1 MSGQA
6 VSTRAGARTVLS
18 AAALSA
24 LSTLP
29 LAAHAGTPGWLLAF
43 AAHDADV
50 CLASARPGPARL
62 LPRSFALKPVAAASS
77 SALCG
82 AGSRLAPATGAGSY
96 ADIVNDIA
104 IVEWRTGDETSPV
117 FAVGIQGD
125 KRTRSIL
132 NRGSV
137 DARATASVD
146 SFDPTISLSTGGD
159 VTESLTVS
167 ASAIGIAGGAGQAN
181 ITNTGT
187 VAATATATVDTV
199 AVTLTLAETAH
210 VSATT
215 AIMAT
220 AVGIDGGD
228 AADGASWHDGGKGI
242 VSGGGESDKP
252 RGSSIR
258 NDGSVRAD
266 ASALSTDVAVTVSGA
281 NLATAD
287 TAMTLDANATGIRA
301 GRATDTIVNTGSVT
315 AIAKA
320 ELIGVEVSANFVDLS
335 ILDRAPS
342 DASTTLTAG
351 ATGIDARNAKNGVSI
366 DSTGSLTATATSF
379 VNSTGVSVGSEG
391 VSAEVE
397 SLFTGPIATADIT
410 ATSRAT
416 GVRSGVGGDTVS
428 LAGQVSVEA
437 GATAQ
442 QQNVDI
448 GIGVL
453 DLHVPTPGFSV
464 VGAGTKASAE
474 ATGVATDGGSDSIV
488 QGAQMTVKASAKS
501 SVVVVSASLVDLAID
516 LAEDVPSLPIGYEV
530 LVVDGISES
539 KAAAVGIAAGQ
550 GDDSIVNSRGANLAV
565 GATAG
570 AGSVDV
576 TARAGLKFEDSKNPD
591 PAKPSVSAEF
601 GVSLA
606 RASIVADSAA
616 TGIDGGDGRDRI
628 VNDGV
633 LGATA
638 TTETHA
644 VLVRFDLMGPL
655 DFDQGDKPS
664 LLASAAASDTSNSA
678 TATAAAVAGGAG
690 DDEIVN
696 RGQATASATATALN
710 VSAGLSVKLEKNGAL
725 AGVVLIDSDATATA
739 RAVGLDGGAGTDR
752 IENTGRV
759 DSTAGAS
766 ATSVSATLEV
776 QSVSDKGLAASVSVL
791 DADTTASATAVGLRS
806 GDTASAQGDNHDAAA
821 DTRRSASSGET
832 KACASASVHTGCTPP
847 APAPELRNAGVVK
860 VDADAANVAVNATA
874 HVNIAKQGAA
884 VGVALS
890 DTSATTIARAT
901 GIEGDGTGERVVNDG
916 AIGLTA
922 TSNAVSV
929 GVNLTV
935 EGSATGLAAGAT
947 LTRSSVDASA
957 TATGIA
963 GGGGDDEILNT
974 GSIATQSRNVQ
985 DPRNVQANATTVSV
999 GIEPTVVTKTGAAI
1013 GAALTDTRATSN
1025 ATAIGIDGGDGDDKV
1040 FNRGDI
1046 TLATI
1051 GSDTTA
1057 VGVALELALAKQGF
1071 TASAALARADATSTA
1086 TVAGIAG
1093 GAGDDTLVNEKQ
1105 VTLRNVKSDSN
1116 AVSVSLDISGAQDGL
1131 VIGAALADAGATS
1144 TTTAAGLAGGDGRDT
1159 LANRGTVRIED
1170 IAAESDA
1177 VGVSVD
1183 IKIAKNGLGVGA
1195 ALVKSGVASTAEAT
1209 GLSGGA
1215 GNDTLVNDGDIDIL
1229 RSTANA
1235 DAVGVSVALAASSN
1249 GVNVAAGLADGS
1261 SSATASGRGL
1271 AGGAG
1276 DDLAVNR
1283 GHIGISGL
1291 RADGSATS
1299 VSLGLAGAN
1308 NGISA
1313 SAALADS
1320 SATAIA
1326 GATGIDGGE
1335 GHDELWNMSGIAIGD
1350 IKAHAVAVSADVAIS
1365 GTLSAGVAAGAA
1377 LGRARATAEA
1387 AAEGVDG
1394 GAGDDRLANKADGH
1408 IVIDDV
1414 GASTTAVGVSV
1425 QLGVVSNGAAIGA
1438 ALVDTSTTA
1447 RATAVGLQGGLGDDV
1462 MSNAGEITLQNI
1474 HADALAVS
1482 VSVTG
1487 NAALNAGVAAGAALV
1502 DGKGTAQVR
1511 ATGMD
1516 GGAGDDTLVNEGDIK
1531 TRSVEAV
1538 AHATGVSVALNLSL
1552 AGGAAGASITDSSAN
1567 ALTVVHGL
1575 DGAAG
1580 NDRLVNRGTVD
1591 VQGKA
1596 SADSVGVSVTVSGA
1610 LGPAVG
1616 ASIADASSTARADVF
1631 GVDAGEG
1638 DDRTLNEGSVA
1649 ADASAVAKGTSVSIV
1664 VPNVFGGYSAATLAS
1679 SATAHAVG
1687 LNDADSA
1694 APAPCGHV
1702 KQAATGQD
1710 ESPCG
1715 RDGHGGKSALPTDR
1729 DGGDGH
1735 GGRGGRGATLAN
1747 AGSVT
1752 ATATATATGTSVSG
1766 ALFGYSLGDVGN
1778 TALAEAAGVRSGA
1791 RDDGILNEGSLTA
1804 GSAATASGLTV
1815 SVTVAGTANG
1825 QAETTAVAQALGID
1839 SGAGD
1844 DLIDNRAGIVATA
1857 RSNAS
1862 AGDVTV
1868 GLFGNASSSGSGDA
1882 SAAKTARASAT
1893 GIAGGDGD
1901 DTIVS
1906 SGSVRV
1912 DAGRAALRPDT
1923 QRNGSCTAEAGGAC
1937 ASASSVAVSLA
1948 GRGKVDAGTSA
1959 IAQAVGLDGGR
1970 GDDRVDNTGLVR
1982 VDALARSRTGGAGVT
1997 VFGVND
2003 FKSSTLVSATVSGI
2017 AGGDGADHLANQGTI
2032 EAEAAADTYASN
2044 TAVVIGGVATAEG
2057 NTQAATTAAGIDG
2070 GAGDDTLVN
2079 TGAASLKVAADAFAG
2094 LNGSS
2099 FSFAGSA
2106 PTRAIVSA
2114 GATAVGLR
2122 GGSGADLLKNDG
2134 GIDIAAGSRV
2144 DVTGTGTAIFGGA
2157 SADSNVT
2164 ATATAI
2170 GISGGAGEGD
2180 DGDKG
2185 DAIVNRGRLGISA
2198 DATLNATSTS
2208 FGFGNAQSSNVLF
2221 SIATASG
2228 VAAGAGDN
2236 VVFNEGVLTVM
2247 ARSTPTA
2254 GGGASS
2260 VFGATSTAATVT
2272 AQTDA
2277 TGIAAGSGDDKLVNG
2292 EQAVID
2298 VTSSFVAASVSDVQA
2313 GRLFVD
2319 GNAKSSVSAKASA
2332 IGIDAGEGD
2341 NRIVVE
2347 GSVSATLEGS
2357 AAASTTATAAFIS
2370 VNSDVYGKST
2380 ATLQPSRAVG
2390 VRAGAG
2396 RDRIANAGAISASA
2410 NPEASAATG
2419 AEGGGHLDNDAD
2431 AESAA
2436 TIDGLTS
2443 VGIDAGAGDNEVWNG
2458 GTITVTATPK
2468 AAASAGA
2475 NAHGFSGAGAGATAI
2490 LNYTTAIG
2498 IASGGA
2504 ANVVL
2509 NEGHIGVSIDA
2520 QAQTSAWTSPGWAG
2534 NQNFFYSRAEVNGS
2548 EAIGIW
2554 TRGSFDTV
2562 LNSGTIDVASAATT
2576 IGHADGAAYGLR
2588 LDGKAQ
2594 VENKGGLTARST
2606 ASSFWQSAADA
2617 YGMSLGDSADAHASR
2632 ITNAGSIVAEAVATG
2647 WLGTADSRAYGVR
2660 AQGESDLHNDGLIQ
2674 ATATARGGSVFGAA
2688 LAQSHGMLLGAGRNE
2703 VVNAGD
2709 LIARSEAAGG
2719 FVFGSLSGK
2728 ALAVGIG
2735 AGDGGNRILNAGR
2748 IVVDAASNVEATSYG
2763 IRTGS
2768 GNDLIV
2774 NQGSI
2779 VATRTVGGVAMAGIA
2794 IDAGAG
2800 NDTVVLGDGSVTRG
2814 DIDLGAGTDVLTM
2827 RGATV
2832 IEGTVIDDGSRLLLQ
2847 LNGNGSF
2854 GGTVPAAA
2862 IAKRGEGTFALA
2874 SLPSVQRLEVQ
2885 GGTLE
2890 VAGDYRFRADGQ
2902 FQATINGDGT
2912 HGRLHL
2918 LGQAQ
2923 LGGSY
2928 SVQRGSG
2935 PFVNGTSY
2943 ELLRADGGFA
2953 ADTSFDRIELPVS
2966 TRLVSFRSAQQA
2978 GAFSVTADVKSFA
2991 TVAAG
2996 GNAQAVARQLDRVL
3010 PAARGDLRNTLGT
3023 LQGLA
3028 TDAEFAT
3035 AYASLSPVT
3044 HGQRAIAG
3052 AASANRFGQALEQ
3065 RLGALQVGARADA
3078 ALAVPAASLASRLGA
3093 GALSLQQASESRQG
3107 KPYGLWVQAFA
3118 QKGDQDASGDVA
3130 GYGFDLAGR
3139 AIGMDHRFTDSFS
3152 AGAAFGWVNNEF
3164 RSDIAGNTADID
3176 SRLFALYGSYTG
3188 EGFYA
3193 SGTFSVGNT
3202 SYDSRRNIV
3211 VGATSTP
3218 VASQHDAKVIAATL
3232 GAGLPLR
3239 AGGGWVDPFASL
3251 HYTQIREDGFSESG
3265 GGSAL
3270 AVEQRKTRSV
3280 VSELGVRWAQAY
3292 AASGNA
3298 SVSPEAS
3305 VAWLH
3310 DFGSGSRLINAAYLD
3325 APDAAFAVEG
3335 QPIKRNGAKL
3345 GLGVTY
3351 RSGSGLTT
3359 QLRYSAEVR
3368 PGYRAHGIIGELRY
3382 EF

>member
-1 MSGQA
+1 MSGQS
-6 VSTRAGARTVLS
+6 VSTRAGARTALS

-24 LSTLP
+24 LTTLP

-43 AAHDADV
+43 AAHDAGV
-50 CLASARPGPARL
+50 CLASARPGPARV

-82 AGSRLAPATGAGSY
+82 AGARVAPATGTGSY

-117 FAVGIQGD
+117 FAVGILGD

-187 VAATATATVDTV
+187 VAATATATVDQV

-215 AIMAT
+215 AITAT

-228 AADGASWHDGGKGI
+228 AAGGRPHEGSKGHSSGGSDGGH
-242 VSGGGESDKP
+242 GGSTL
-252 RGSSIR
+252 R
-258 NDGSVRAD
+258 NDGSVLAD
-266 ASALSTDVAVTVSGA
+266 ATASSTDVAVTVSGF
-281 NLATAD
+281 NFATAD
-287 TAMTLDANATGIRA
+287 TAVSLDAKATGIRA
-301 GRATDTIVNTGSVT
+301 GASTGSIVNTGSVT
-315 AIAKA
+315 AISKA
-320 ELIGVEVSANFVDLS
+320 ELIGVEVGASFADLS
-335 ILDRAPS
+335 IFDRASS
-342 DASTTLTAG
+342 DVSTTLRAG
-351 ATGIDARNAKNGVSI
+351 AIGIDARDAKKGANI
-366 DSTGSLTATATSF
+366 DSTGSVSATATSF
-379 VNSTGVSVGSEG
+379 VNSTGVSIGSEG
-391 VSAEVE
+391 VSSEVE
-397 SLFTGPIATADIT
+397 SLFTGPIAKADIT
-410 ATSRAT
+410 ATGRAA
-416 GVRSGVGGDTVS
+416 GVRSGVGDDTVS
-428 LAGQVSVEA
+428 LAGSVTVVA

-442 QQNVDI
+442 QQNVDV
-448 GIGVL
+448 GIGVF
-453 DLHVPTPGFSV
+453 DLHIPTPGFSV

-474 ATGVATDGGSDSIV
+474 AAGVATDGGNDRIV
-488 QGAQMTVKASAKS
+488 QGAVTNVNASAQS
-501 SVVVVSASLVDLAID
+501 SVVVVSATLADLAID
-516 LAEDVPSLPIGYEV
+516 PREDLPSLPIGYEV
-530 LVVDGISES
+530 LVVDGIS
-539 KAAAVGIAAGQ
+539 KARAGAVGIDAGK
-550 GDDSIVNSRGANLAV
+550 GDDTILNSGSGNLAV
-565 GATAG
+565 GATAK

-576 TARAGLKFEDSKNPD
+576 TARAGLKFEDSKKPD
-591 PAKPSVSAEF
+591 PSKASVSAEF
-601 GVSLA
+601 GVQLA
-606 RASIVADSAA
+606 RASIDAKSAA
-616 TGIDGGDGRDRI
+616 TGIDGGEGHDTI

-655 DFDQGDKPS
+655 DFDQGDNPS

-776 QSVSDKGLAASVSVL
+776 QSVSDKGLAAGVSVL

-806 GDTASAQGDNHDAAA
+806 GDTASVQGDKHDAAA

-832 KACASASVHTGCTPP
+832 KACANASVHTGCTPP
-847 APAPELRNAGVVK
+847 APAPELRNAGIVK

-916 AIGLTA
+916 TIGLTA

-957 TATGIA
+957 TVTGIA

-1025 ATAIGIDGGDGDDKV
+1025 ATAIGIDGGEGDDKV
-1040 FNRGDI
+1040 VNRGDI

-1131 VIGAALADAGATS
+1131 VIGAALADAGAAS

-1229 RSTANA
+1229 RGTANA

-1291 RADGSATS
+1291 RAGGSAAS

-1350 IKAHAVAVSADVAIS
+1350 IKAQAIAVSADVAIS

-1377 LGRARATAEA
+1377 LGRASATAEA
-1387 AAEGVDG
+1387 TAVGVDG
-1394 GAGDDRLANKADGH
+1394 GAGNDRLANKADGH

-1462 MSNAGEITLQNI
+1462 MSNAGELTLQNI

-1638 DDRTLNEGSVA
+1638 DDTTLNEGSVT
-1649 ADASAVAKGTSVSIV
+1649 ADASAVANGTSVSIV
-1664 VPNVFGGYSAATLAS
+1664 VPNIFGGYSAATLAS

-1694 APAPCGHV
+1694 APAPCGHG

-1715 RDGHGGKSALPTDR
+1715 RDGHGGKSAMPTDR

-1735 GGRGGRGATLAN
+1735 GGRGATLAN
-1747 AGSVT
+1747 AGSLI

-1791 RDDGILNEGSLTA
+1791 RDDSILNEGSLTA

-1923 QRNGSCTAEAGGAC
+1923 QRDGSCTAEAGGAC
-1937 ASASSVAVSLA
+1937 ASASSVTVSLA

-1982 VDALARSRTGGAGVT
+1982 VEALARSRTGGAGVT

-2057 NTQAATTAAGIDG
+2057 NTQAATAAAGIDG

-2079 TGAASLKVAADAFAG
+2079 TGAASLKVAADAYAG
-2094 LNGSS
+2094 LTGSS

-2106 PTRAIVSA
+2106 PTRATVSA

-2170 GISGGAGEGD
+2170 GIDGGDGEGD
-2180 DGDKG
+2180 DG

-2208 FGFGNAQSSNVLF
+2208 FGFGNAQSNEVLF
-2221 SIATASG
+2221 SVTHATG
-2228 VAAGAGDN
+2228 IDAGAGDN
-2236 VVFNEGVLTVM
+2236 VVINDGTLT
-2247 ARSTPTA
+2247 ADAGSTLA
-2254 GGGASS
+2254 ASGGATT
-2260 VFGATSTAATVT
+2260 VFGNTSAAANVT
-2272 AQTDA
+2272 ARTFA
-2277 TGIAAGSGDDKLVNG
+2277 TGIAAGAGHDVIAIGVNG
-2292 EQAVID
+2292 SLAV
-2298 VTSSFVAASVSDVQA
+2298 TGTLAASA
-2313 GRLFVD
+2313 GSSAEPGALFVD
-2319 GNAKSSVSAKASA
+2319 GKAASSAAAESAV
-2332 IGIDAGEGD
+2332 IGIEAGEGD

-2347 GSVSATLEGS
+2347 GSVLATLKGSAT
-2357 AAASTTATAAFIS
+2357 ASTYADADFFSLDSDAFS
-2370 VNSDVYGKST
+2370 NST
-2380 ATLQPSRAVG
+2380 ATLRPSRAVG
-2390 VRAGAG
+2390 VQTGAG
-2396 RDRIANAGAISASA
+2396 RDRIANLGTITVNAKPEVTAAANADGGGLIDDDAYATATASAS
-2410 NPEASAATG
+2410 
-2419 AEGGGHLDNDAD
+2419 
-2431 AESAA
+2431 
-2436 TIDGLTS
+2436 GLQAI
-2443 VGIDAGAGDNEVWNG
+2443 GIDAGAGDNAILNG
-2458 GTITVTATPK
+2458 GTISVTAAPK
-2468 AAASAGA
+2468 ATASAGSVA
-2475 NAHGFSGAGAGATAI
+2475 YGGSDSGAGATATI
-2490 LNYTTAIG
+2490 AGATAIG
-2498 IASGGA
+2498 ILASGRA
-2504 ANVVL
+2504 DQVV
-2509 NEGHIGVSIDA
+2509 NEGTIGVHTNA
-2520 QAQTSAWTSPGWAG
+2520 QAQASGSTSPGSLVG
-2534 NQNFFYSRAEVNGS
+2534 GTNEFEYSVSEVRGAQ
-2548 EAIGIW
+2548 AIGIW
-2554 TRGSFDTV
+2554 LRGPSSGV
-2562 LNSGTIDVASAATT
+2562 LNTGSIDVVTFASSLGYSDA
-2576 IGHADGAAYGLR
+2576 AAYGLR
-2588 LDGKAQ
+2588 IDGRASLADAGSLK
-2594 VENKGGLTARST
+2594 VRST
-2606 ASSFWQSAADA
+2606 ADANDAPATRVANDGAVTVTSSAQVLFGASAS
-2617 YGMSLGDSADAHASR
+2617 G
-2632 ITNAGSIVAEAVATG
+2632 
-2647 WLGTADSRAYGVR
+2647 AYGVWSSGPSIV
-2660 AQGESDLHNDGLIQ
+2660 QNDGGIR
-2674 ATATARGGSVFGAA
+2674 ATASVRGLFGSATAE
-2688 LAQSHGMLLGAGRNE
+2688 SHGMLLGHGRNS
-2703 VVNAGD
+2703 VANAGD
-2709 LIARSEAAGG
+2709 IIASTEALGSFLFGG
-2719 FVFGSLSGK
+2719 GSGK
-2728 ALAVGIG
+2728 ALAIGIG
-2735 AGDGGNRILNAGR
+2735 SGDGGSRIVNTGR
-2748 IVVDAASNVEATSYG
+2748 IVADAVSNGEATSYG

-2768 GNDLIV
+2768 GDDLIV

-2912 HGRLHL
+2912 HGRLLL

-2928 SVQRGSG
+2928 SVQHGSG

-2953 ADTSFDRIELPVS
+2953 EDTSFDRIELPVS

-2996 GNAQAVARQLDRVL
+2996 GNAEAVARQLDRVL

-3211 VGATSTP
+3211 VGATNTP

-3232 GAGLPLR
+3232 GAGMPLR

-3292 AASGNA
+3292 SASGNA